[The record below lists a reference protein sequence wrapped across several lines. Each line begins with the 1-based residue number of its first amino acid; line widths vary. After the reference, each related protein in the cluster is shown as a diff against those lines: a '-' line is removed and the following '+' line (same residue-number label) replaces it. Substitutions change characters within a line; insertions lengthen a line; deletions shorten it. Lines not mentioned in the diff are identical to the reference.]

1 MVFSYDY
8 IYNLII
14 YHRLFTGGTYM
25 RRKCTDSLIQW
36 KKNPHRHPL
45 LLQGLRQTGKTW
57 LALDFAEK
65 NYKNTLYLNL
75 ETDKPVADYLSIPRP
90 PQDALLFLETYAG
103 KPLLPS
109 VSLLILDNIQCVPE
123 LSTLLAAISLDH
135 PQYHILAI
143 HRGLASPELYNKN
156 DFDIISLYP
165 LDFEEFLWANAEYA
179 LSREIRR
186 HFSTLTPLGKE
197 LHQKALSQFY
207 LYLVTGGMPLSVLE
221 YRKEKKLLMVPD
233 IQQKLLELIL
243 GDISSQ
249 APTGM
254 TRHCQNAWLSIPAQ
268 LEKSNRRFQYSL
280 ITKGATAKTYEKPLD
295 WLLRSGYAL
304 ACRQT
309 SLHLYPTD
317 CGLCARVLGVPS
329 YQLLT
334 GSDTPAARA
343 CTETFLAQHFTRNGY
358 TLSYWSSGNQAEVP
372 FLLEKEGRHIAV
384 DYRLT
389 PHQKTRNLTRF
400 RAEINTNAEMYLLSV
415 EDFREKENYHIVPV
429 YAGFCV

>member
-14 YHRLFTGGTYM
+14 YHRLFTGGNYM

-75 ETDKPVADYLSIPRP
+75 ETDKPVADYLSVSRP

-109 VSLLILDNIQCVPE
+109 VSLLILDNIQCVPK

-156 DFDIISLYP
+156 DFHIISLYP

-207 LYLVTGGMPLSVLE
+207 LYLVLGGMPLSVLE

-268 LEKSNRRFQYSL
+268 LEKSSRRFHY
-280 ITKGATAKTYEKPLD
+280 
-295 WLLRSGYAL
+295 
-304 ACRQT
+304 
-309 SLHLYPTD
+309 
-317 CGLCARVLGVPS
+317 
-329 YQLLT
+329 
-334 GSDTPAARA
+334 
-343 CTETFLAQHFTRNGY
+343 
-358 TLSYWSSGNQAEVP
+358 NQ
-372 FLLEKEGRHIAV
+372 GCHS
-384 DYRLT
+384 
-389 PHQKTRNLTRF
+389 QNL
-400 RAEINTNAEMYLLSV
+400 
-415 EDFREKENYHIVPV
+415 
-429 YAGFCV
+429 